1 MNKQMKQHLDA
12 VIDALVESDTA
23 AAKDAFHDYL
33 RLKTQAILI
42 GESVESEEEDK
53 DDKDDKK
60 KPDADGDGK
69 PDWADKKDDKKSDKK
84 EDKDDKKSDK
94 KKKDEEDCEM

>member
-42 GESVESEEEDK
+42 GESVESEE

-84 EDKDDKKSDK
+84 EEKDDKKSDK
-94 KKKDEEDCEM
+94 KKDEEDCEM